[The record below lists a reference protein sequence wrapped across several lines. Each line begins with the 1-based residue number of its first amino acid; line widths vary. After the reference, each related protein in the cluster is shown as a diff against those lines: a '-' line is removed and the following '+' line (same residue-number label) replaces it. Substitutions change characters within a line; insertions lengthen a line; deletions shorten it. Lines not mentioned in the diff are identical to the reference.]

1 MKNPLHYQIS
11 EYDCG
16 PTSMLNAL
24 SFLFERE
31 DIPPEVIRNIMLYTL
46 DCYSN
51 EGHPGMSGTSPMAM
65 MFLSNWLNR
74 FRQIKQLNVISEYI
88 TGEQVFIGETGHIN
102 DALKRGGA
110 VVVRLFYD
118 VPHYAL
124 LTGVDEKNIYM
135 FDPYYEDEFTE
146 EHWSQ
151 FIPEGDIKLV
161 LDKPL
166 NYNRIVPF
174 GYFNR
179 EDNVLYALG
188 RFEDREAVILYNE
201 KTEKTPEK
209 TIEYFI

>member
-1 MKNPLHYQIS
+1 MKNPLHYQLS

-51 EGHPGMSGTSPMAM
+51 EGHPGKSGTSPMAM

-74 FRQIKQLNVISEYI
+74 FRQIRQLDVKSEYI
-88 TGEQVFIGETGHIN
+88 TGEQVFIGNSSRIN
-102 DALKRGGA
+102 DALKRNGV

-118 VPHYAL
+118 VAHYAL

-135 FDPYYEDEFTE
+135 FDPYYEE
-146 EHWSQ
+146 ELGDDIYTH
-151 FIPEGDIKLV
+151 FLPEGDVKLV
-161 LDKPL
+161 LNQPL
-166 NYNRIVPF
+166 KYNRIVPF

-179 EDNVLYALG
+179 EQDLLYALG
-188 RFEDREAVILYNE
+188 KFENREAVILYN
-201 KTEKTPEK
+201 KRTEKTPEK

>member
-1 MKNPLHYQIS
+1 MKNPLHYQLS

-31 DIPPEVIRNIMLYTL
+31 EIPPEVIRNIMLYTL

-51 EGHPGMSGTSPMAM
+51 EGHPGKSGTSPMAM

-74 FRQIKQLNVISEYI
+74 FRQIRQLDVKSEYI
-88 TGEQVFIGETGHIN
+88 TGKQVFIGNSSRIN
-102 DALKRGGA
+102 DALKRNGV

-118 VPHYAL
+118 VAHYAL

-135 FDPYYEDEFTE
+135 FDPYYEE
-146 EHWSQ
+146 ELGDDIYAH
-151 FIPEGDIKLV
+151 FLPEGDVKLV
-161 LDKPL
+161 LNQPL
-166 NYNRIVPF
+166 KYNRIVPF

-179 EDNVLYALG
+179 EQDLLYALG
-188 RFEDREAVILYNE
+188 KFENREAVILYN
-201 KTEKTPEK
+201 KRTEKTPEK